1 MHTRHDVRMGAVAAA
16 LVAMVGAPVLA
27 QSTDPGAR
35 VWLQAIGHAAKI
47 ESTAR
52 IDESFN
58 GPRGTTID
66 LERDLNQDDRKL
78 VGNLAFGVRL
88 GERWRLELEYLQLRR
103 GGSAALPRAI
113 RFDGVDFA
121 QGAAMTSESR
131 LTYTR
136 VNAGFS
142 LVRSEAGEFGIAFGG
157 ASVDQ
162 RLTVRGRPANANAGT
177 TERVRSDGV
186 VMPLA
191 GLYGHLKIA
200 PKWRLTGRAY
210 VGSID
215 NSDGNGAVN
224 DVSAMAVWQFADQLS
239 LGLGWRV
246 LNLRAEPRLI
256 GFIFAVPVTS
266 EFHTRFNG
274 PQVVIE
280 GRF

>member
-1 MHTRHDVRMGAVAAA
+1 MAAVAAA
-16 LVAMVGAPVLA
+16 LVAMVGTPVQA

-136 VNAGFS
+136 
-142 LVRSEAGEFGIAFGG
+142 
-157 ASVDQ
+157 
-162 RLTVRGRPANANAGT
+162 
-177 TERVRSDGV
+177 
-186 VMPLA
+186 
-191 GLYGHLKIA
+191 
-200 PKWRLTGRAY
+200 AY
-210 VGSID
+210 VGSSD